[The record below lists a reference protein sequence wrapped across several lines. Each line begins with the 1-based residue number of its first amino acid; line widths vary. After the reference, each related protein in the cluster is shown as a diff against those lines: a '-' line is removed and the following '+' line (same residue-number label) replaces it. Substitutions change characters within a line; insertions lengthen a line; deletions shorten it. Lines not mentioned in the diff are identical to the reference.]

1 MLSAFRNA
9 LKIPELRGKILFTV
23 AIIAIYRLGSHLP
36 VPGVDFDAVQQFLE
50 NPGNRDP
57 NGAFTLINLF
67 SGGALTQFAIF
78 ALGIM
83 PYITSSIIM
92 QLLQVVIPRLEQLQ
106 KEGESGRK
114 KIQQYTRYVTVFL
127 ALLQSASI
135 VQLAHNRGILPLDI
149 FPGLTPGRFALAVLT
164 LTAGTALIMWL
175 GELITQ
181 RGIGNGM
188 SILIFTAIVATLPS
202 EGANILRVNK
212 AFIFGLVCFLG
223 LLIIVAV
230 IFVEQAQRRIPVT
243 YAKRMVGR
251 RMYGGQSTY
260 IPLKVNQA
268 GVIPIIFASSLLYIP
283 VLLSSIVN
291 KQWLRDIV
299 DRFASTG
306 SHPLYI
312 LTYFVLI
319 IFFAYF
325 YNSIAFNP
333 VDTADNMKKYGGFIP
348 GIRPGRQTAEYLNH
362 ILTRI
367 TLPGALF
374 LGAVAILPFIALA
387 AGNVQQFPFG
397 GTAILI
403 TVGVG
408 LETMKQIESQL
419 LMRNYEGFLR

>member
-23 AIIAIYRLGSHLP
+23 AIIAVYRLGSHLP

-135 VQLAHNRGILPLDI
+135 VQLAHNNGILPLDI

-212 AFIFGLVCFLG
+212 AFMFGLVCFLG

-230 IFVEQAQRRIPVT
+230 IFVEQSQRRIPVT

-283 VLLSSIVN
+283 VLLASIVN
-291 KQWLRDIV
+291 KQWLTDIV
-299 DRFASTG
+299 DRFARTG
-306 SHPLYI
+306 SHPFYI
-312 LTYFVLI
+312 ISYFVLI

-348 GIRPGRQTAEYLNH
+348 GIRPGKQTAEYLNY

>member
-1 MLSAFRNA
+1 
-9 LKIPELRGKILFTV
+9 
-23 AIIAIYRLGSHLP
+23 
-36 VPGVDFDAVQQFLE
+36 
-50 NPGNRDP
+50 
-57 NGAFTLINLF
+57 
-67 SGGALTQFAIF
+67 
-78 ALGIM
+78 
-83 PYITSSIIM
+83 
-92 QLLQVVIPRLEQLQ
+92 
-106 KEGESGRK
+106 
-114 KIQQYTRYVTVFL
+114 
-127 ALLQSASI
+127 
-135 VQLAHNRGILPLDI
+135 
-149 FPGLTPGRFALAVLT
+149 
-164 LTAGTALIMWL
+164 
-175 GELITQ
+175 
-181 RGIGNGM
+181 
-188 SILIFTAIVATLPS
+188 
-202 EGANILRVNK
+202 
-212 AFIFGLVCFLG
+212 
-223 LLIIVAV
+223 V

-283 VLLSSIVN
+283 VLLRSIVN
-291 KQWLRDIV
+291 KPWLNDIV
-299 DRFASTG
+299 DRFARTG
-306 SHPLYI
+306 SHPFYI
-312 LTYFVLI
+312 ISYFVLI